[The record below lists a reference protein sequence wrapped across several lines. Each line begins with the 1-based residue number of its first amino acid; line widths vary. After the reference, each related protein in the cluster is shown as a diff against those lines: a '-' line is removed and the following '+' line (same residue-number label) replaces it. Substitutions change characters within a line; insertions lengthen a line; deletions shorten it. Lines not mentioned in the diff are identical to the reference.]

1 MKRILISVFLAA
13 ICLSSFG
20 QKQEE
25 KKKFQIKGQPIV
37 TVFANYHAGI
47 GNANKES
54 GFALDRAYLGYQFSL
69 TEKLSG
75 KVVFDMGST
84 KVSGSDLERVA
95 YIKNAMLS
103 WKTGNFTLDFGLI
116 GLEQFNVQ
124 EKFWGYRYIM
134 KSFQDEY
141 KFGSSADMG
150 ILGKYKF
157 TTWLSADIT
166 ISNGEGYKKL
176 NGDNKY
182 RYAVGATILPVKNLT
197 IRTYYDLAS
206 KSIEGDET
214 KDQQNL
220 AFFAGY
226 KHELFSIGAEYNQM
240 YNTKFKEDNDQS
252 GFSVYSTI
260 KLEDQFNLFGRYDNL
275 GSKDDWSSADGQRIL
290 VGIQYA
296 PIKQLKIAPNFSTW
310 NPRDGKSSSFVYL
323 NIEFKL

>member
-1 MKRILISVFLAA
+1 MKRILISVVLAA

-157 TTWLSADIT
+157 TKWLSADIT

-197 IRTYYDLAS
+197 LRSLLRS
-206 KSIEGDET
+206 C
-214 KDQQNL
+214 Q
-220 AFFAGY
+220 
-226 KHELFSIGAEYNQM
+226 
-240 YNTKFKEDNDQS
+240 
-252 GFSVYSTI
+252 
-260 KLEDQFNLFGRYDNL
+260 
-275 GSKDDWSSADGQRIL
+275 
-290 VGIQYA
+290 
-296 PIKQLKIAPNFSTW
+296 
-310 NPRDGKSSSFVYL
+310 
-323 NIEFKL
+323 

>member
-1 MKRILISVFLAA
+1 MKRILISVVLAA

-116 GLEQFNVQ
+116 GLEQFNVH
-124 EKFWGYRYIM
+124 EIFAR
-134 KSFQDEY
+134 F
-141 KFGSSADMG
+141 
-150 ILGKYKF
+150 
-157 TTWLSADIT
+157 
-166 ISNGEGYKKL
+166 
-176 NGDNKY
+176 
-182 RYAVGATILPVKNLT
+182 PVE
-197 IRTYYDLAS
+197 DLDLL
-206 KSIEGDET
+206 I
-214 KDQQNL
+214 
-220 AFFAGY
+220 FAGSH
-226 KHELFSIGAEYNQM
+226 KEMVAFSINIAC
-240 YNTKFKEDNDQS
+240 
-252 GFSVYSTI
+252 
-260 KLEDQFNLFGRYDNL
+260 
-275 GSKDDWSSADGQRIL
+275 QRA
-290 VGIQYA
+290 V
-296 PIKQLKIAPNFSTW
+296 S
-310 NPRDGKSSSFVYL
+310 
-323 NIEFKL
+323 

>member
-1 MKRILISVFLAA
+1 MKKILMSVVLIIA
-13 ICLSSFG
+13 CMSSFG
-20 QKQEE
+20 QEE
-25 KKKFQIKGQPIV
+25 KKKFQITGKPIV
-37 TVFANYHAGI
+37 TVFANYHAGL
-47 GNANKES
+47 GDANKES

-84 KVSGSDLERVA
+84 KVDGADLERVA

-103 WKTGNFTLDFGLI
+103 WKTGDFTLDFGLI

-150 ILGKYKF
+150 ILGRYKF
-157 TTWLSADIT
+157 TKWLSADIT

-182 RYAVGATILPVKNLT
+182 RYAVGATLFPVKGLT
-197 IRTYYDLAS
+197 IRAYYDLAS
-206 KSIEGDET
+206 KSSDADGL

-226 KHELFSIGAEYNQM
+226 KHKLFSLGGEYNQM
-240 YNTKFKEDNDQS
+240 FNTKSKEDKDQN
-252 GFSVYSTI
+252 GFSVYSTV
-260 KLEDQFNLFGRYDNL
+260 KLAEKFDAFGRYDKL
-275 GSKDDWSSADGQRIL
+275 ASKDAWSSADGQL
-290 VGIQYA
+290 VSIGIQYS

-310 NPRDGKSSSFVYL
+310 NPRDGKSSSFAYL

>member
-1 MKRILISVFLAA
+1 MKKILMSVVLIIA
-13 ICLSSFG
+13 CMSSFG
-20 QKQEE
+20 QEE
-25 KKKFQIKGQPIV
+25 KKKFQITGKPIV
-37 TVFANYHAGI
+37 TVFANYHAGL
-47 GNANKES
+47 GDANKES

-84 KVSGSDLERVA
+84 KVDGADLERVA

-103 WKTGNFTLDFGLI
+103 WKTGDFTLDFGLI

-150 ILGKYKF
+150 ILGRYKF
-157 TTWLSADIT
+157 TKWLSADIT

-182 RYAVGATILPVKNLT
+182 RYAVGATLFPVKGLT
-197 IRTYYDLAS
+197 IRAYYDLAS
-206 KSIEGDET
+206 KSSDADGL
-214 KDQQNL
+214 KYQQNL

-226 KHELFSIGAEYNQM
+226 KHKLFSLGGEYNQM
-240 YNTKFKEDNDQS
+240 FNTKSKEDKDQN
-252 GFSVYSTI
+252 GFSVYSTV
-260 KLEDQFNLFGRYDNL
+260 KLAEKFDAFGRYDNL
-275 GSKDDWSSADGQRIL
+275 ASKDDWSSADGQRVLI
-290 VGIQYA
+290 GIQYS

-310 NPRDGKSSSFVYL
+310 NPRDGKSSSFAYL